1 MCERVAPF
9 ITVFPHLEFLL
20 FDQVKARS
28 FAALSLFTLFIIIY
42 PPYLRIV
49 RIFFVLFGK
58 YIRPYRHYITGGV
71 FANILSALLNL
82 LAFSLI
88 MPILR
93 ILFGM
98 EQAIPVYHSL
108 EGINWLRSADW
119 PAAIDQIVGN
129 FNYYVYQLIEQYGA
143 SHSLLLLC
151 IYLVVMTLIKV
162 AVTYGGIY
170 IMIPIRTGVVRD
182 LRNEFDDKLLHLPI
196 SFISEER
203 KGDLLAR
210 FSGDIGEI
218 ENSILSILESLIKNP
233 ILILIY
239 LVALCAISWQL
250 TLFVLLVLPI
260 AGYVM
265 GVFGKRLKRDSLQG
279 QTEWGQLM
287 SMVEETLSG
296 LRIIKAFNAERQIT
310 RRFLQANNHYRH
322 TVSRVQARQGLA
334 HPISEFLGTLTI
346 AIILWYGGNL
356 IFAGNSPITA
366 DAFVYYLVIFYS
378 IINPAKELSRVSY
391 SIQKGLA
398 SMVRIREILDYPERI
413 VDPEHPLPITFVDKI
428 CYDKIS
434 FRYQE
439 PWIIRDLSL
448 TISKGQ
454 MVALVGAS
462 GAGKSTLVDLLPRFY
477 DVTSGCITID
487 GTDIRQVSLRDL
499 RELIGY
505 VNQTPILFNDTIRN
519 NITFGMERMVSDK
532 EVRTAA
538 EAANATEFID
548 QFPEGMDYIIGDGG
562 SKLSGG
568 QRQRISIARALLKDS
583 PILILDEATSAL
595 DNVSEQLV
603 QEAIYRLVSDRTT
616 IVIAHRLSTIMHAD
630 LICVVQEGQIVE
642 QGTHAELLQRGGR
655 YAQLYQ
661 IQFKDN

>member
-1 MCERVAPF
+1 MRQ
-9 ITVFPHLEFLL
+9 FL
-20 FDQVKARS
+20 K
-28 FAALSLFTLFIIIY
+28 
-42 PPYLRIV
+42 
-49 RIFFVLFGK
+49 LFGK
-58 YIRPYRHYITGGV
+58 YIRPYRHYVTGGII
-71 FANILSALLNL
+71 ANILSALLNL

-98 EQAIPVYHSL
+98 DQTTPVYHAL
-108 EGINWLRSADW
+108 DGINWLRPSEW
-119 PAAIDQIVGN
+119 SVAIDYIVGN
-129 FNYYVYQLIEQYGA
+129 FNYYVYQLIQQYGPA
-143 SHSLLLLC
+143 HTLLLLC

-162 AVTYGGIY
+162 GVTYGGIY
-170 IMIPIRTGVVRD
+170 MLVPIRTGVVRD
-182 LRNEFDDKLLHLPI
+182 LRNEFNAKLLRLPI
-196 SFISEER
+196 SMISEER

-210 FSGDIGEI
+210 FSGDVAEI
-218 ENSILSILESLIKNP
+218 EYSIINLLESLIKNP
-233 ILILIY
+233 ILIIIY
-239 LVALCAISWQL
+239 LVALFAISWEL
-250 TLFVLLVLPI
+250 TLFVLIVLPI

-265 GVFGKRLKRDSLQG
+265 GAVGKRLKRDSLEG
-279 QTEWGQLM
+279 QTQWGRLM

-296 LRIIKAFNAERQIT
+296 LRIIKAFNAERQISDRFT
-310 RRFLQANNHYRH
+310 KANEQYRRTISQVY
-322 TVSRVQARQGLA
+322 ARQGLA
-334 HPISEFLGTLTI
+334 HPMSEFLGTTAI

-356 IFAGNSPITA
+356 IFAGDSSITA
-366 DAFVYYLVIFYS
+366 DAFIYYLVVFYS
-378 IINPAKELSRVSY
+378 IINPAKELSRASY

-398 SMVRIREILDYPERI
+398 SMTRIQTILDYPERI
-413 VDPEHPLPITFVDKI
+413 TDPAEPLPVTFERSISYEDV
-428 CYDKIS
+428 S
-434 FRYQE
+434 FRYEE
-439 PWIIRDLSL
+439 PWVLHNLSL
-448 TISKGQ
+448 TIPKGQ

-477 DVTSGCITID
+477 DVTSGRITID
-487 GTDIRQVSLRDL
+487 GTDIRQVRASEL

-519 NITFGMERMVSDK
+519 NITFGMERPVSDE

-548 QFPEGMDYIIGDGG
+548 QLPEGLEYNIGDGG

-568 QRQRISIARALLKDS
+568 QRQRLSIARALLKDS

-603 QEAIYRLVSDRTT
+603 QEAIQRLVSDRTT

-630 LICVVQEGQIVE
+630 LICVMQEGQIVE
-642 QGTHAELLQRGGR
+642 QGTHAELLERGGL

-661 IQFKDN
+661 IQFKE

>member
-1 MCERVAPF
+1 MRQ
-9 ITVFPHLEFLL
+9 FL
-20 FDQVKARS
+20 K
-28 FAALSLFTLFIIIY
+28 
-42 PPYLRIV
+42 
-49 RIFFVLFGK
+49 LFGK
-58 YIRPYRHYITGGV
+58 YIRPYRHYVTGGII
-71 FANILSALLNL
+71 ANILSALLNL

-98 EQAIPVYHSL
+98 DQTTPVYHAL
-108 EGINWLRSADW
+108 DGINWLRPSEWGVAVDY
-119 PAAIDQIVGN
+119 IVGN
-129 FNYYVYQLIEQYGA
+129 FNYYVYQLIQQYGP
-143 SHSLLLLC
+143 SRTLLLLC

-162 AVTYGGIY
+162 GVTYGGIY
-170 IMIPIRTGVVRD
+170 MLVPIRTGVVKD
-182 LRNEFDDKLLHLPI
+182 LRNEFNAKLLRLPI
-196 SFISEER
+196 SLISEER

-210 FSGDIGEI
+210 FSGDVAEI
-218 ENSILSILESLIKNP
+218 EYSIINLLESLIKNP
-233 ILILIY
+233 ILIFIY
-239 LVALCAISWQL
+239 LVALFAISWEL
-250 TLFVLLVLPI
+250 TLFVLIVLPI

-265 GVFGKRLKRDSLQG
+265 GAVGKRLKRDSLEG
-279 QTEWGQLM
+279 QTQWGRLM

-296 LRIIKAFNAERQIT
+296 LRIIKAFNAEQQISHRFT
-310 RRFLQANNHYRH
+310 KANEQYRRTISQVY
-322 TVSRVQARQGLA
+322 ARQGLA
-334 HPISEFLGTLTI
+334 HPMSEFLGTTAI

-356 IFAGNSPITA
+356 IFAGNSSITA
-366 DAFVYYLVIFYS
+366 DAFIYYLVVFYS
-378 IINPAKELSRVSY
+378 IINPAKELSRASY

-398 SMVRIREILDYPERI
+398 SMTRIQTILDYPERI
-413 VDPEHPLPITFVDKI
+413 TDPAEPLPVTFERSISYEDV
-428 CYDKIS
+428 S
-434 FRYQE
+434 FRYEE
-439 PWIIRDLSL
+439 PWVLHNLSL
-448 TISKGQ
+448 TIPKGQ

-477 DVTSGCITID
+477 DVTSGRITID
-487 GTDIRQVSLRDL
+487 GTDIRQVRASEL

-519 NITFGMERMVSDK
+519 NITFGMERPVSDD

-548 QFPEGMDYIIGDGG
+548 QLPEGLEYNIGDGG

-568 QRQRISIARALLKDS
+568 QRQRLSIARALLKDS

-603 QEAIYRLVSDRTT
+603 QEALQRLVSDRTT

-630 LICVVQEGQIVE
+630 LICVMQEGQIVE
-642 QGTHAELLQRGGR
+642 QGTHAELLERGGL

-661 IQFKDN
+661 IQFKE

>member
-1 MCERVAPF
+1 MRQ
-9 ITVFPHLEFLL
+9 FL
-20 FDQVKARS
+20 K
-28 FAALSLFTLFIIIY
+28 
-42 PPYLRIV
+42 
-49 RIFFVLFGK
+49 LFGK
-58 YIRPYRHYITGGV
+58 YIRPYRHYVTGGII
-71 FANILSALLNL
+71 ANILSALLNL

-98 EQAIPVYHSL
+98 DQTTPVYHAL
-108 EGINWLRSADW
+108 DGINWLRPSEW
-119 PAAIDQIVGN
+119 SVAIDYIVGN
-129 FNYYVYQLIEQYGA
+129 FNYYVYQLIQQYGPA
-143 SHSLLLLC
+143 RTLLLLC

-162 AVTYGGIY
+162 GVTYGGIY
-170 IMIPIRTGVVRD
+170 MLVPIRTGVVKD
-182 LRNEFDDKLLHLPI
+182 LRNEFNAKLLRLPI
-196 SFISEER
+196 SLISEER

-210 FSGDIGEI
+210 FSGDVAEI
-218 ENSILSILESLIKNP
+218 EYSIINLLESLIKNP
-233 ILILIY
+233 ILIIIY
-239 LVALCAISWQL
+239 LVALFAISWEL
-250 TLFVLLVLPI
+250 TLFVLIVLPI

-265 GVFGKRLKRDSLQG
+265 GAVGKRLKRDSLEG
-279 QTEWGQLM
+279 QTQWGRLM

-296 LRIIKAFNAERQIT
+296 LRIIKAFNAEQQISDRFT
-310 RRFLQANNHYRH
+310 KANEQYRRTISQVY
-322 TVSRVQARQGLA
+322 ARQGLA
-334 HPISEFLGTLTI
+334 HPMSEFLGTTAI

-356 IFAGNSPITA
+356 IFAGDSSITA
-366 DAFVYYLVIFYS
+366 DAFIYYLVVFYS
-378 IINPAKELSRVSY
+378 IINPAKELSRASY

-398 SMVRIREILDYPERI
+398 SMTRIQTILDYPERI
-413 VDPEHPLPITFVDKI
+413 TDPAEPLPVTFERSISYEDV
-428 CYDKIS
+428 S
-434 FRYQE
+434 FRYEE
-439 PWIIRDLSL
+439 PWVLHNLSL
-448 TISKGQ
+448 TIPKGR

-477 DVTSGCITID
+477 DVTSGRITID
-487 GTDIRQVSLRDL
+487 GTDIRQVRASEL

-519 NITFGMERMVSDK
+519 NITFGMERAVSDE

-548 QFPEGMDYIIGDGG
+548 QLPEGFEYNIGDGG

-568 QRQRISIARALLKDS
+568 QRQRLSIARALLKDS

-603 QEAIYRLVSDRTT
+603 QEAIQRLVSDRTT

-630 LICVVQEGQIVE
+630 LICVMQEGQIVE
-642 QGTHAELLQRGGR
+642 QGTHAELLERGGL

-661 IQFKDN
+661 IQFKE

>member
-1 MCERVAPF
+1 MRQ
-9 ITVFPHLEFLL
+9 FL
-20 FDQVKARS
+20 K
-28 FAALSLFTLFIIIY
+28 
-42 PPYLRIV
+42 
-49 RIFFVLFGK
+49 LFGK
-58 YIRPYRHYITGGV
+58 YIRPYRHYVTGGII
-71 FANILSALLNL
+71 ANILSALLNL

-98 EQAIPVYHSL
+98 DQTTPVYHAL
-108 EGINWLRSADW
+108 DGINWLRPSEWGVAVDY
-119 PAAIDQIVGN
+119 IVGN
-129 FNYYVYQLIEQYGA
+129 FNYYVYQLIQQYGP
-143 SHSLLLLC
+143 SRTLLLLC

-162 AVTYGGIY
+162 GVTYGGIY
-170 IMIPIRTGVVRD
+170 MLVPIRTGVVKD
-182 LRNEFDDKLLHLPI
+182 LRNEFNAKLLRLPI
-196 SFISEER
+196 SLISEER

-210 FSGDIGEI
+210 FSGDVAEI
-218 ENSILSILESLIKNP
+218 EYSIINLLESLIKNP
-233 ILILIY
+233 ILIFIY
-239 LVALCAISWQL
+239 LVALFAISWEL
-250 TLFVLLVLPI
+250 TLFVLIVLPI

-265 GVFGKRLKRDSLQG
+265 GAVGKRLKRDSLEG
-279 QTEWGQLM
+279 QTQWGRLM

-296 LRIIKAFNAERQIT
+296 LRIIKAFNAEQQISHRFT
-310 RRFLQANNHYRH
+310 KANEQYRRTISQVY
-322 TVSRVQARQGLA
+322 ARQGLA
-334 HPISEFLGTLTI
+334 HPMSEFLGTTAI

-356 IFAGNSPITA
+356 IFAGNSSITA
-366 DAFVYYLVIFYS
+366 DAFIYYLVVFYS
-378 IINPAKELSRVSY
+378 IINPAKELSRASY

-398 SMVRIREILDYPERI
+398 SMTRIQTILDYPERI
-413 VDPEHPLPITFVDKI
+413 TDPAEPLPVTFERSISYEDV
-428 CYDKIS
+428 S
-434 FRYQE
+434 FRYEE
-439 PWIIRDLSL
+439 PWVLHNLSL
-448 TISKGQ
+448 TIPKGQ

-477 DVTSGCITID
+477 DVTSGRITID
-487 GTDIRQVSLRDL
+487 GTDIRQVRASEL

-519 NITFGMERMVSDK
+519 NITFGMERAVSDE

-548 QFPEGMDYIIGDGG
+548 QLPEGLEYNIGDGG

-568 QRQRISIARALLKDS
+568 QRQRLSIARALLKDS

-603 QEAIYRLVSDRTT
+603 QEAIQRLVSDRTT

-630 LICVVQEGQIVE
+630 LICVMQEGQIVE
-642 QGTHAELLQRGGR
+642 QGTHAELLERGGL

-661 IQFKDN
+661 IQFKE

>member
-1 MCERVAPF
+1 MRQ
-9 ITVFPHLEFLL
+9 FL
-20 FDQVKARS
+20 K
-28 FAALSLFTLFIIIY
+28 
-42 PPYLRIV
+42 
-49 RIFFVLFGK
+49 LFGK
-58 YIRPYRHYITGGV
+58 YIRPYRHYVTGGII
-71 FANILSALLNL
+71 ANILSALLNL

-98 EQAIPVYHSL
+98 DQTTPVYHAL
-108 EGINWLRSADW
+108 DGINWLRPSEW
-119 PAAIDQIVGN
+119 SVAIDYIVGN
-129 FNYYVYQLIEQYGA
+129 FNYYVYQLIQQYGPA
-143 SHSLLLLC
+143 RTLLLLC

-162 AVTYGGIY
+162 GVTYGGIY
-170 IMIPIRTGVVRD
+170 MLVPIRTGVVKD
-182 LRNEFDDKLLHLPI
+182 LRNEFNAKLLRLPI
-196 SFISEER
+196 SLISEER

-210 FSGDIGEI
+210 FSGDVAEI
-218 ENSILSILESLIKNP
+218 EYSIINLLESLIKNP
-233 ILILIY
+233 ILIIIY
-239 LVALCAISWQL
+239 LVALFAISWEL
-250 TLFVLLVLPI
+250 TLFVLIVLPI

-265 GVFGKRLKRDSLQG
+265 GAVGKRLKRDSLEG
-279 QTEWGQLM
+279 QTQWGRLM

-296 LRIIKAFNAERQIT
+296 LRIIKAFNAEQQISDRFT
-310 RRFLQANNHYRH
+310 KANEQYRRTISQVY
-322 TVSRVQARQGLA
+322 ARQGLA
-334 HPISEFLGTLTI
+334 HPMSEFLGTTAI

-356 IFAGNSPITA
+356 IFAGDSTITA
-366 DAFVYYLVIFYS
+366 DAFIYYLVVFYS
-378 IINPAKELSRVSY
+378 IINPAKELSRASY

-398 SMVRIREILDYPERI
+398 SMTRIQTILDYPERI
-413 VDPEHPLPITFVDKI
+413 TDPVDPLPVTFDQGISYEDV
-428 CYDKIS
+428 S

-439 PWIIRDLSL
+439 PWILRHLNL
-448 TISKGQ
+448 TIPKGQ
-454 MVALVGAS
+454 MIALVGAS

-477 DVTSGCITID
+477 DVTSGRITID
-487 GTDIRQVSLRDL
+487 GTDIRQVRASEL

-519 NITFGMERMVSDK
+519 NITFGMERAVSDE

-548 QFPEGMDYIIGDGG
+548 QLPEGLEYNIGDGG

-568 QRQRISIARALLKDS
+568 QRQRLSIARALLKDS

-603 QEAIYRLVSDRTT
+603 QEAIQRLVSDRTT

-630 LICVVQEGQIVE
+630 LICVMQEGQIVE
-642 QGTHAELLQRGGR
+642 QGTHAELLERGGL

-661 IQFKDN
+661 IQFKE

>member
-1 MCERVAPF
+1 MRQ
-9 ITVFPHLEFLL
+9 FL
-20 FDQVKARS
+20 K
-28 FAALSLFTLFIIIY
+28 
-42 PPYLRIV
+42 
-49 RIFFVLFGK
+49 LFGK
-58 YIRPYRHYITGGV
+58 YIRPYRHYVTGGII
-71 FANILSALLNL
+71 ANILSALLNL

-98 EQAIPVYHSL
+98 DQTTPVYHAL
-108 EGINWLRSADW
+108 DGINWLRPSEWGVAVDY
-119 PAAIDQIVGN
+119 IVGN
-129 FNYYVYQLIEQYGA
+129 FNYYVYQLIQQYGPA
-143 SHSLLLLC
+143 RTLLLLC

-162 AVTYGGIY
+162 GVTYGGIY
-170 IMIPIRTGVVRD
+170 MLVPIRTGVVKD
-182 LRNEFDDKLLHLPI
+182 LRNEFNAKLLRLPI
-196 SFISEER
+196 SLISEER

-210 FSGDIGEI
+210 FSGDVAEI
-218 ENSILSILESLIKNP
+218 EYSIINLLESLIKNP
-233 ILILIY
+233 ILIIIY
-239 LVALCAISWQL
+239 LVALFAISWEL
-250 TLFVLLVLPI
+250 TLFVLIVLPI

-265 GVFGKRLKRDSLQG
+265 GAVGKRLKRDSLEG
-279 QTEWGQLM
+279 QTQWGRLM

-296 LRIIKAFNAERQIT
+296 LRIIKAFNAEQQISDRFT
-310 RRFLQANNHYRH
+310 KANEQYRRTISQVY
-322 TVSRVQARQGLA
+322 ARQGLA
-334 HPISEFLGTLTI
+334 HPMSEFLGTTAI

-356 IFAGNSPITA
+356 IFAGDSSITA
-366 DAFVYYLVIFYS
+366 DAFIYYLVVFYS
-378 IINPAKELSRVSY
+378 IINPAKELSRASY

-398 SMVRIREILDYPERI
+398 SMTRIQTILDYPERI
-413 VDPEHPLPITFVDKI
+413 TDPAEPLPVTFERSISYEDV
-428 CYDKIS
+428 S
-434 FRYQE
+434 FRYEE
-439 PWIIRDLSL
+439 PWVLHNLSL
-448 TISKGQ
+448 TIPKGR

-477 DVTSGCITID
+477 DVTSGRITID
-487 GTDIRQVSLRDL
+487 GTDIRQVRASEL

-519 NITFGMERMVSDK
+519 NITFGMERAVSDE

-548 QFPEGMDYIIGDGG
+548 QLPEGFEYNIGDGG

-568 QRQRISIARALLKDS
+568 QRQRLSIARALLKDS

-603 QEAIYRLVSDRTT
+603 QEAIQRLVSDRTT

-630 LICVVQEGQIVE
+630 LICVMQEGQIVE
-642 QGTHAELLQRGGR
+642 QGTHAELLERGGL

-661 IQFKDN
+661 IQFKE

>member
-1 MCERVAPF
+1 MRQ
-9 ITVFPHLEFLL
+9 IL
-20 FDQVKARS
+20 K
-28 FAALSLFTLFIIIY
+28 
-42 PPYLRIV
+42 
-49 RIFFVLFGK
+49 LFGK
-58 YIRPYRHYITGGV
+58 YIRPYRHYVTGGII
-71 FANILSALLNL
+71 ANILSALLNL

-98 EQAIPVYHSL
+98 DQTTPVYHAL
-108 EGINWLRSADW
+108 DGINWLRPSEWGVAVDY
-119 PAAIDQIVGN
+119 IVGN
-129 FNYYVYQLIEQYGA
+129 FNYYVYQLIQQYGP
-143 SHSLLLLC
+143 SRTLLLLC

-162 AVTYGGIY
+162 GVTYGGIY
-170 IMIPIRTGVVRD
+170 MLVPIRTGVVKD
-182 LRNEFDDKLLHLPI
+182 LRNEFNAKLLRLPI
-196 SFISEER
+196 SLISEER

-210 FSGDIGEI
+210 FSGDVAEI
-218 ENSILSILESLIKNP
+218 EYSIINLLESLIKNP
-233 ILILIY
+233 ILIFIY
-239 LVALCAISWQL
+239 LVALFAISWEL
-250 TLFVLLVLPI
+250 TLFVLIVLPI

-265 GVFGKRLKRDSLQG
+265 GAVGKRLKRDSLEG
-279 QTEWGQLM
+279 QTQWGRLM

-296 LRIIKAFNAERQIT
+296 LRIIKAFNAEQQISHRFT
-310 RRFLQANNHYRH
+310 KANEQYRRTISQVY
-322 TVSRVQARQGLA
+322 ARQGLA
-334 HPISEFLGTLTI
+334 HPMSEFLGTTAI

-356 IFAGNSPITA
+356 IFAGDSTITA
-366 DAFVYYLVIFYS
+366 DAFIYYLVVFYS
-378 IINPAKELSRVSY
+378 IINPAKELSRASY

-398 SMVRIREILDYPERI
+398 SMTRIQTILDYPERI
-413 VDPEHPLPITFVDKI
+413 TDPAEPLPVTFERSISYEDV
-428 CYDKIS
+428 S
-434 FRYQE
+434 FRYEE
-439 PWIIRDLSL
+439 PWVLHNLSL
-448 TISKGQ
+448 TIPKGQ

-477 DVTSGCITID
+477 DVTSGRITID
-487 GTDIRQVSLRDL
+487 GTDIRQVKASEL

-519 NITFGMERMVSDK
+519 NITFGMERPVSDD

-548 QFPEGMDYIIGDGG
+548 QLPEGLEYNIGDGG

-568 QRQRISIARALLKDS
+568 QRQRLSIARALLKDS

-603 QEAIYRLVSDRTT
+603 QEAIQHLVSDRTT

-630 LICVVQEGQIVE
+630 LICVMQEGQIVE
-642 QGTHAELLQRGGR
+642 QGTHAELLERGGL

-661 IQFKDN
+661 IQFKE

>member
-1 MCERVAPF
+1 MRQ
-9 ITVFPHLEFLL
+9 FL
-20 FDQVKARS
+20 K
-28 FAALSLFTLFIIIY
+28 
-42 PPYLRIV
+42 
-49 RIFFVLFGK
+49 LFGK
-58 YIRPYRHYITGGV
+58 YIRPYRHYVTGGII
-71 FANILSALLNL
+71 ANILSALLNL

-98 EQAIPVYHSL
+98 DQTTPVYHTL
-108 EGINWLRSADW
+108 DGINWFRPSEW
-119 PAAIDQIVGN
+119 SVAIDYVVGN
-129 FNYYVYQLIEQYGA
+129 FNYYVYQLIQQYGPA
-143 SHSLLLLC
+143 HTLLLLC

-162 AVTYGGIY
+162 GVTYGGIY
-170 IMIPIRTGVVRD
+170 MLVPIRTGVVKD
-182 LRNEFDDKLLHLPI
+182 LRNEFNAKLLRLPI
-196 SFISEER
+196 SLISEER

-210 FSGDIGEI
+210 FSGDVAEI
-218 ENSILSILESLIKNP
+218 EYSIINLLESLIKNP
-233 ILILIY
+233 ILIIIY
-239 LVALCAISWQL
+239 LVALFAISWEL
-250 TLFVLLVLPI
+250 TLFVLIVLPI

-265 GVFGKRLKRDSLQG
+265 GAVGKRLKRDSLEG
-279 QTEWGQLM
+279 QTQWGRLM

-296 LRIIKAFNAERQIT
+296 LRIIKAFNAEQQISDRFT
-310 RRFLQANNHYRH
+310 KANEQYRRTISQVY
-322 TVSRVQARQGLA
+322 ARQGLA
-334 HPISEFLGTLTI
+334 HPMSEFLGTTAI

-356 IFAGNSPITA
+356 IFAGDSSITA
-366 DAFVYYLVIFYS
+366 DAFIYYLVVFYS
-378 IINPAKELSRVSY
+378 IINPAKELSRASY

-398 SMVRIREILDYPERI
+398 SMTRIQTILDYPERI
-413 VDPEHPLPITFVDKI
+413 TDPAEPLPVTFERSISYEDV
-428 CYDKIS
+428 S
-434 FRYQE
+434 FRYEE
-439 PWIIRDLSL
+439 PWVLHNLSL
-448 TISKGQ
+448 TIPKGR

-477 DVTSGCITID
+477 DVISGRITID
-487 GTDIRQVSLRDL
+487 GTDIRQVRASEL

-519 NITFGMERMVSDK
+519 NITFGMERAVSDE

-548 QFPEGMDYIIGDGG
+548 QLPEGFEYNIGDGG

-568 QRQRISIARALLKDS
+568 QRQRLSIARALLKDS

-603 QEAIYRLVSDRTT
+603 QEAIQRLVSDRTT

-630 LICVVQEGQIVE
+630 LICVMQEGQIVE
-642 QGTHAELLQRGGR
+642 QGTHAELLERGGL

-661 IQFKDN
+661 IQFKE

>member
-1 MCERVAPF
+1 MRQ
-9 ITVFPHLEFLL
+9 FL
-20 FDQVKARS
+20 K
-28 FAALSLFTLFIIIY
+28 
-42 PPYLRIV
+42 
-49 RIFFVLFGK
+49 LFGK
-58 YIRPYRHYITGGV
+58 YIRPYRHYVTGGII
-71 FANILSALLNL
+71 ANILSALLNL

-98 EQAIPVYHSL
+98 DQTTPVYHAL
-108 EGINWLRSADW
+108 DGINWLRPSEW
-119 PAAIDQIVGN
+119 SVAIDYIVGN
-129 FNYYVYQLIEQYGA
+129 FNYYVYQLIQQYGPA
-143 SHSLLLLC
+143 RTLLLLC

-162 AVTYGGIY
+162 GVTYGGIY
-170 IMIPIRTGVVRD
+170 MLVPIRTGVVKD
-182 LRNEFDDKLLHLPI
+182 LRNEFNAKLLRLPI
-196 SFISEER
+196 SLISEER

-210 FSGDIGEI
+210 FSGDVAEI
-218 ENSILSILESLIKNP
+218 EYSIINLLESLIKNP
-233 ILILIY
+233 ILIIIY
-239 LVALCAISWQL
+239 LVALFAISWEL
-250 TLFVLLVLPI
+250 TLFVLIVLPI

-265 GVFGKRLKRDSLQG
+265 GAVGKRLKRDSLEG
-279 QTEWGQLM
+279 QTQWGRLM

-296 LRIIKAFNAERQIT
+296 LRIIKAFNAEQQISDRFT
-310 RRFLQANNHYRH
+310 KANEQYRRTISQVY
-322 TVSRVQARQGLA
+322 ARQGLA
-334 HPISEFLGTLTI
+334 HPMSEFLGTTAI

-356 IFAGNSPITA
+356 IFAGDSSITA
-366 DAFVYYLVIFYS
+366 DAFIYYLVVFYS
-378 IINPAKELSRVSY
+378 IINPAKELSRASY

-398 SMVRIREILDYPERI
+398 SMTRIQTILDYPERI
-413 VDPEHPLPITFVDKI
+413 TDPAEPLPVTFERSISYEDV
-428 CYDKIS
+428 S
-434 FRYQE
+434 FRYEE
-439 PWIIRDLSL
+439 PWVLHNLSL
-448 TISKGQ
+448 TIPKGQ

-477 DVTSGCITID
+477 DVTSGRITID
-487 GTDIRQVSLRDL
+487 GTDIRQVRASEL

-519 NITFGMERMVSDK
+519 NITFGMERAVSDE

-548 QFPEGMDYIIGDGG
+548 QLPEGLEYNIGDGG

-568 QRQRISIARALLKDS
+568 QRQRLSIARALLKDS

-603 QEAIYRLVSDRTT
+603 QEAIQRLVSDRTT

-630 LICVVQEGQIVE
+630 LICVMQEGQIVE
-642 QGTHAELLQRGGR
+642 QGTHAELLERGGL

-661 IQFKDN
+661 IQFKE